1 VIKFKSLTWVAP
13 VPARWIVERNVLF
26 TRIKVIRELLRALL
40 VLVALYGSSVSHAQQ
55 LPAYTLHPGD
65 KINISVW
72 KEPDLQRAV
81 IIQPDGKFSFPLAGE
96 INANGKTVAQVQ
108 ADILTRLKVYMPE
121 PVITVSVEEI
131 DGNKI
136 YVIGQVLKA
145 GAFVMNPQ
153 LNVLQALTLAG
164 GTTPYAS
171 LGDIIILRTSKAGQ
185 KILPFRYNEVIKGRS
200 LGQNIPLESGDVV
213 VVP

>member
-1 VIKFKSLTWVAP
+1 MPFTMSKMNPKFWKAV
-13 VPARWIVERNVLF
+13 
-26 TRIKVIRELLRALL
+26 L
-40 VLVALYGSSVSHAQQ
+40 VLATVYGSAVSHAQQ
-55 LPAYTLHPGD
+55 PTDYILHPGD
-65 KINISVW
+65 KIDISVW

-96 INANGKTVAQVQ
+96 INANGKTVAQIQ

-121 PVITVSVEEI
+121 PVITVSVVEI
-131 DGNKI
+131 DGNRI

-164 GTTPYAS
+164 GTTPYAA
-171 LGDIIILRTSKAGQ
+171 LGDIIILRTTKAGQ
-185 KILPFRYNEVIKGRS
+185 KILPFRYNDVIKGRN
-200 LGQNIPLESGDVV
+200 LNQNIPLESGDVV

>member
-1 VIKFKSLTWVAP
+1 
-13 VPARWIVERNVLF
+13 VLF
-26 TRIKVIRELLRALL
+26 PRTKITRRLSRAV
-40 VLVALYGSSVSHAQQ
+40 VLFVTVYGSPVSLAQQ
-55 LPAYTLHPGD
+55 LPDYTLHPGD

-72 KEPDLQRAV
+72 KEVDLQRAV

-96 INANGKTVAQVQ
+96 INAIGKTVAQVQ

-171 LGDIIILRTSKAGQ
+171 LGDIIILRTTKAGQ
-185 KILPFRYNEVIKGRS
+185 KILPFHYSEVIKGRNLS
-200 LGQNIPLESGDVV
+200 QNIFLESGDVV